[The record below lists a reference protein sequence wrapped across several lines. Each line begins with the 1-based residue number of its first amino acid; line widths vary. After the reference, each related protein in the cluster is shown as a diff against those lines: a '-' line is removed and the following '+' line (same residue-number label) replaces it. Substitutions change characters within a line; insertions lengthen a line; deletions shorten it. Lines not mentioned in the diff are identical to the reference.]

1 MHSVSFSKTGGPEV
15 LEYKELKLKDP
26 KSGEVLIKHSA
37 IGLNFID
44 TYHRSGL
51 YPVPLPSGI
60 GLEGAGVIEKVGP
73 DVSNF
78 KEGDKV
84 AYAAAPLGSYSSHRI
99 YPTKNLVKVPEGID
113 LNIVAC
119 LMTKGLTT
127 FYLLHKTY
135 EVKKGQTILFHAAA
149 GGVGQIFCQWAKS
162 LGCKVIGTVGS
173 DEKIELA
180 KKYGCDEVI
189 NYSKENFKDRVM
201 EITNNEGLP
210 VVYDGVGKVT
220 LENSLGCLKMR
231 GMMVSFGNASG
242 KLDPVDVGKLI
253 APKGLYLTRP
263 SIAHYTATR
272 EELDEASQML
282 FEMVKSGKV
291 KVEIF
296 KKYNDKRFK
305 YFLADKHTVLYEA
318 RNLAIKQ
325 TKGEFVA
332 FLDTDDIWFKEKS
345 IKIRN
350 ALTNSN
356 RNFSPCNVCDVDGT
370 LMGKKNAQYFK

>member
-1 MHSVSFSKTGGPEV
+1 MYSINFSKTGGPEV
-15 LEYKELKLKDP
+15 LKHEKLSISEPKEN
-26 KSGEVLIKHSA
+26 EVLIKHSA

-60 GLEGAGVIEKVGP
+60 GLEGAGIIEKVGP
-73 DVSNF
+73 SVKNF

-84 AYAAAPLGSYSSHRI
+84 AYAAAPLGSYSTHRI
-99 YPTKNLVKVPEGID
+99 YPTKNLVKVPDGID
-113 LNIVAC
+113 LEIVAC

-135 EVKKGQTILFHAAA
+135 PVKKGQTVLFHAAA

-173 DEKIELA
+173 DEKIKLA

-189 NYSKENFKDRVM
+189 NYNKENFKDKVL
-201 EITNNEGLP
+201 ELTNNEGLP
-210 VVYDGVGKVT
+210 VVYDGVGKNT

-231 GMMVSFGNASG
+231 GTMVSFGNASG
-242 KLDPVDVGKLI
+242 KLDPIDVGKLI

-263 SIAHYTATR
+263 SIAHYTSTR
-272 EELDEASQML
+272 EELDEASNKL
-282 FEMVKSGKV
+282 FEMVKSGSV

-296 KKYNDKRFK
+296 KKYSLKDASIAHHDLEGRKI
-305 YFLADKHTVLYEA
+305 LGP
-318 RNLAIKQ
+318 AII
-325 TKGEFVA
+325 T
-332 FLDTDDIWFKEKS
+332 
-345 IKIRN
+345 
-350 ALTNSN
+350 
-356 RNFSPCNVCDVDGT
+356 P
-370 LMGKKNAQYFK
+370 